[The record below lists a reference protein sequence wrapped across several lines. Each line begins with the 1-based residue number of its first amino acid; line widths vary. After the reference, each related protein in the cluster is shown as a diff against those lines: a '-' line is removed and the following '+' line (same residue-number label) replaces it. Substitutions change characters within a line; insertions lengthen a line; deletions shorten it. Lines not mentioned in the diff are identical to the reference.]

1 VKGETAMSGSAALVF
16 LTTIIAV
23 GQPHTS
29 AFDVGSIRLSPPGE
43 GGRDWGPQSI
53 EATPGGLAIRNMRL
67 ADTIRWAYNVQP
79 YQVVAPSW
87 TNDVRFDISAKAA
100 SAAPE
105 SELRLMLQSLLAD
118 RFKLALHQ
126 EIRELPVLLL
136 TVNKNGH
143 KLQQTTTEGT
153 PSFKTGKMNLTGAGA
168 SISQLTEFLS
178 REVRTPVVDRTGLT
192 GKYNFFLDIG
202 SFVTDEIRRNMPRDG
217 PPLEAPGI
225 ISQAMQ
231 EQLGL
236 KLNSS
241 KAPITVLVIDQ
252 VEKVPTEN

>member
-1 VKGETAMSGSAALVF
+1 MVRFAVLAI
-16 LTTIIAV
+16 LTTIVAV
-23 GQPHTS
+23 AQPS
-29 AFDVGSIRLSPPGE
+29 KPAFDVASVRPSPPGE

-53 EATPGGLAIRNMRL
+53 EATPASLLIRNTRL
-67 ADTIRWAYNVQP
+67 TDAIRWAYNVQP

-87 TNDVRFDISAKAA
+87 TNDVRFDFSAKAA

-118 RFKLALHQ
+118 RFKMALHR
-126 EIRELPVLLL
+126 EMRELPVLLL

-143 KLQQTTTEGT
+143 KLQETTTEGT
-153 PSFKTGKMNLTGAGA
+153 PTFKTGKMNLTGAGA

-178 REVRTPVVDRTGLT
+178 REMRTPVLDRTGLT

-236 KLNSS
+236 KLNAS

>member
-1 VKGETAMSGSAALVF
+1 MFRSAALAL
-16 LTTIIAV
+16 LTTIIAA
-23 GQPHTS
+23 GQPGTP
-29 AFDVGSIRLSPPGE
+29 AFDVASIRPSPPGE
-43 GGRDWGPQSI
+43 AGRDWGPQSI
-53 EATPGGLAIRNMRL
+53 DATPGGLVIRNTRL
-67 ADTIRWAYNVQP
+67 ADSIRWAYNVQP

-87 TNDVRFDISAKAA
+87 TNDVRFDISAKAG
-100 SAAPE
+100 SAVPE
-105 SELRLMLQSLLAD
+105 SEVRRMLQTLLAD

-126 EIRELPVLLL
+126 ETRELPVLLL
-136 TVNKNGH
+136 TVNKGGH
-143 KLQQTTTEGT
+143 KLKETTTEGT
-153 PSFKTGKMNLTGAGA
+153 PTFKTGRMNLTGAGA

-178 REVRTPVVDRTGLT
+178 REMRTPVLDQTGLA
-192 GKYNFFLDIG
+192 GKYNYFLDIG
-202 SFVTDEIRRNMPRDG
+202 SFVTEEIRRNMPRDG

-252 VEKVPTEN
+252 VEKAPTEN